1 MILSNKE
8 EKTLEIKIKRTLRVN
23 LAVKRFEDNMGCV
36 VSSRSNMLRYNRA
49 FRQAIG
55 VEFKNFE
62 NFSEKNQTK
71 LFNKD
76 TFMNIQ
82 LDPVF
87 PSPVGKIVTADNY
100 NSGVLSVFNKKG
112 GSLDYGVDYEITAQR
127 FNDEIIISSKFFSLV
142 IKQDKYE
149 FLNQMVLTY
158 TKTEYFNNE
167 YQDTED
173 DDELD
178 E

>member
-1 MILSNKE
+1 
-8 EKTLEIKIKRTLRVN
+8 
-23 LAVKRFEDNMGCV
+23 LAVKRFELEDNMGCV

-62 NFSEKNQTK
+62 NYSEKNQTK

-76 TFMNIQ
+76 TYMNIQ

-87 PSPVGKIVTADNY
+87 PPPIGKVITADNY

-112 GSLDYGVDYEITAQR
+112 DSLDYGIDYEITAHR
-127 FNDEIIISSKFFSLV
+127 LNDEIIISSKFFSLV
-142 IKQDKYE
+142 IKEDKYE
-149 FLNQMVLTY
+149 FLNQMIHTY
-158 TKTEYFNNE
+158 IKYEYFSNE
-167 YQDTED
+167 DQDE
-173 DDELD
+173 DELD
-178 E
+178 DDKPDEDKS